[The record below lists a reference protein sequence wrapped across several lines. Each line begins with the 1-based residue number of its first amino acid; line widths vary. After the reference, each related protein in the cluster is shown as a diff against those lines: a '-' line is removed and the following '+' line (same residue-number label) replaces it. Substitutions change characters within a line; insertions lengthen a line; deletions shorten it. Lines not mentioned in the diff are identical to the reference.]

1 VAGEMKEK
9 TFVRFYTVN
18 GKIEW
23 ERSYKDTLR
32 AIYGDEVND
41 FISLADPGD
50 FMRLS
55 DDSIVLCE
63 SVKNRIDPDEAI

>member
-1 VAGEMKEK
+1 MVENMKEK
-9 TFVRFYTVN
+9 TFVRFYIFN
-18 GKIEW
+18 GRIEW

-50 FMRLS
+50 FMKLS

-63 SVKNRIDPDEAI
+63 SVRNRIDPDEAI